1 MSFPAVTR
9 MPSRPAPA
17 RTGALPRSARPS
29 RAARSLADGGALRLA
44 AIAVAVTACGPSGG
58 TGATADS
65 AHVASAQQAMSDSV
79 PRPRAVATVA
89 FRIPEESEI
98 RDSVVLAS
106 IRRGRAILT
115 HTGDSLPRNVGNA
128 LVCTNCHQQ
137 EGTLRDAMPW
147 VGVYARFPQYRS
159 RGGTT
164 IIIEDRVNDC
174 FKRSMN
180 GKPLDPESREMRD
193 IVAYFAFLSNGVP
206 VGAQV
211 EGQGLPKLDALPGD
225 TARGAQLF
233 TMRCARCHGVA
244 GGGTVLAPPLW
255 GNRSYNIG
263 AGMARVRTAAA
274 FIKRWMP
281 QDSAGVLSA
290 QEAFDVATYVD
301 SRPRPDFKGKEKD
314 WPNGDAP
321 PDVAYPTDAAR
332 RKNAAN
338 R

>member
-1 MSFPAVTR
+1 MTSGR
-9 MPSRPAPA
+9 
-17 RTGALPRSARPS
+17 
-29 RAARSLADGGALRLA
+29 ALRLS
-44 AIAVAVTACGPSGG
+44 AIAIVATACGPTQSPA
-58 TGATADS
+58 TGDS
-65 AHVASAQQAMSDSV
+65 ARASAFAIPAKDSLPQPV
-79 PRPRAVATVA
+79 AVATVA

-115 HTGDSLPRNVGNA
+115 HTGDSLPHNVGNA
-128 LVCTNCHQQ
+128 LVCTNCHQK

-206 VGAQV
+206 VGAEV
-211 EGQGLPKLDALPGD
+211 KGQGLPKLDPLPGD
-225 TARGAQLF
+225 TARGAKIF
-233 TMRCARCHGVA
+233 TMRCARCHGV
-244 GGGTVLAPPLW
+244 GGDGTPLAPPVW
-255 GNRSYNIG
+255 GDRSYNIG

-274 FIKRWMP
+274 FIKHWMP
-281 QDSAGVLSA
+281 QDSAGVLTA
-290 QEAFDVATYVD
+290 QEAFDVASFVD

-321 PDVAYPTDAAR
+321 PDVAYPTEAAKR
-332 RKNAAN
+332 TEAAKPKEAAK

>member
-1 MSFPAVTR
+1 MLSTAC
-9 MPSRPAPA
+9 AK
-17 RTGALPRSARPS
+17 TGADMAKDDSS
-29 RAARSLADGGALRLA
+29 RASALQAATDSL
-44 AIAVAVTACGPSGG
+44 P
-58 TGATADS
+58 
-65 AHVASAQQAMSDSV
+65 H
-79 PRPRAVATVA
+79 PRPVAKVA
-89 FRIPEESEI
+89 FRVPDESEV

-106 IRRGRAILT
+106 VRRGLALLT
-115 HTGDSLPRNVGNA
+115 HTGDSLPTHVGNA

-137 EGTLRDAMPW
+137 GGTLRDAMPW

-159 RGGTT
+159 RGGST

-180 GKPLDPESREMRD
+180 GTPLDPESREMRD
-193 IVAYFAFLSNGVP
+193 IVGYLAFLSIGVP

-211 EGQGLPKLDALPGD
+211 DGQGLPKMEPLPGD
-225 TARGAQLF
+225 TARGAQIF

-244 GGGTVLAPPLW
+244 GDGTVLAPPVW
-255 GNRSYNIG
+255 GARSYNIG
-263 AGMARVRTAAA
+263 AGMARVRTAAF
-274 FIKRWMP
+274 FIKHWMP

-301 SRPRPDFKGKEKD
+301 SRPRPDYKGKEKD
-314 WPNGDAP
+314 WPNGDPP

-332 RKNAAN
+332 KKAAAN

>member
-1 MSFPAVTR
+1 MV
-9 MPSRPAPA
+9 
-17 RTGALPRSARPS
+17 
-29 RAARSLADGGALRLA
+29 
-44 AIAVAVTACGPSGG
+44 IVASACGPTQSPA
-58 TGATADS
+58 TGDS
-65 AHVASAQQAMSDSV
+65 TRASAFAIPTKDSL
-79 PRPRAVATVA
+79 PQPTAVATVD
-89 FRIPEESEI
+89 FRIPAESEI
-98 RDSVVLAS
+98 KDSVVLAS

-115 HTGDSLPRNVGNA
+115 HTGDSLPHNVGNA
-128 LVCTNCHQQ
+128 LVCTNCHQK

-206 VGAQV
+206 VGAEV
-211 EGQGLPKLDALPGD
+211 KGQGLPKLDPLPGD
-225 TARGAQLF
+225 TTRGAEIF
-233 TMRCARCHGVA
+233 TMRCARCHGV
-244 GGGTVLAPPLW
+244 GGDGTQLAPPVW
-255 GNRSYNIG
+255 GDRSYNIG

-274 FIKRWMP
+274 FIKHWMP

-321 PDVAYPTDAAR
+321 PDVAYPTDAAK
-332 RKNAAN
+332 RKEAAK

>member
-1 MSFPAVTR
+1 MI
-9 MPSRPAPA
+9 
-17 RTGALPRSARPS
+17 LI
-29 RAARSLADGGALRLA
+29 AA
-44 AIAVAVTACGPSGG
+44 ACGPASAPS
-58 TGATADS
+58 TNDS
-65 AHVASAQQAMSDSV
+65 ARASAFAIPAKDSL
-79 PRPRAVATVA
+79 PQPNAVATVD
-89 FRIPEESEI
+89 FRIPVESEI
-98 RDSVVLAS
+98 KDSVLLAS

-115 HTGDSLPRNVGNA
+115 HTGDSLPHNVGNA
-128 LVCTNCHQQ
+128 LVCTNCHQK

-211 EGQGLPKLDALPGD
+211 AGQGLPKLDALPGD
-225 TARGAQLF
+225 TTRGAEVF
-233 TMRCARCHGVA
+233 AMRCARCHGV
-244 GGGTVLAPPLW
+244 GGDGTQLAPPVW
-255 GNRSYNIG
+255 GDRSYNIG

-274 FIKRWMP
+274 FIKHWMP
-281 QDSAGVLSA
+281 QDSAGVLTA
-290 QEAFDVATYVD
+290 QEAFDVASFVD

-321 PDVAYPTDAAR
+321 PDVAYPTEAAK
-332 RKNAAN
+332 RKEAN
-338 R
+338 RR